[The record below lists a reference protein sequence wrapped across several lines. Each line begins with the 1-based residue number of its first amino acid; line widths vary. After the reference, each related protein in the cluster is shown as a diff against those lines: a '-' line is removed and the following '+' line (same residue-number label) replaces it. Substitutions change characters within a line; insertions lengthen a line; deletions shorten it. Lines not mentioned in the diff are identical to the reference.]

1 MHTSCSKMEGNLS
14 LFGFMISGHLIALLQ
29 SKPLQTNQENCA
41 WPMCHTVKCRRK
53 NIKCIRKGSSMV
65 YRCILR
71 IYQMD
76 NTCTSFITFICQNK
90 KKCSKVFNNIECSRV
105 SLDQARDFFGM
116 TDTLGLKSHIYM
128 GILLLR

>member
-1 MHTSCSKMEGNLS
+1 
-14 LFGFMISGHLIALLQ
+14 
-29 SKPLQTNQENCA
+29 
-41 WPMCHTVKCRRK
+41 MCHTVKCGRK

-90 KKCSKVFNNIECSRV
+90 KKCSKVFNNIKCSRV
-105 SLDQARDFFGM
+105 SLDQARDFFVF
-116 TDTLGLKSHIYM
+116 TYTFYRFKKSYLLGNTFVEIT
-128 GILLLR
+128 ILLMKLKARSGQIRFVHVIACRLHLQEIWEGSCR